1 MFKKLKNLFCK
12 KQRIKP
18 AEYEDEKIYKS
29 LNAAILADIINQSN
43 ISSNTESNNKYEKIY
58 KSLNGATI
66 LVHIMLDPDNANR
79 NFRSLDCY
87 RSKQYSSNTESNNSD
102 KNKGE

>member
-12 KQRIKP
+12 KQRIES
-18 AEYEDEKIYKS
+18 AEYEDFYQK
-29 LNAAILADIINQSN
+29 
-43 ISSNTESNNKYEKIY
+43 KYEKIY
-58 KSLNGATI
+58 KTRNAATI

-87 RSKQYSSNTESNNSD
+87 KSKQYSSNTESNNSD
-102 KNKGE
+102 KNKN

>member
-12 KQRIKP
+12 KQRIEQ

-29 LNAAILADIINQSN
+29 LN
-43 ISSNTESNNKYEKIY
+43 
-58 KSLNGATI
+58 GATL

-87 RSKQYSSNTESNNSD
+87 RSKQYSSNKKSNNSD
-102 KNKGE
+102 KNKN